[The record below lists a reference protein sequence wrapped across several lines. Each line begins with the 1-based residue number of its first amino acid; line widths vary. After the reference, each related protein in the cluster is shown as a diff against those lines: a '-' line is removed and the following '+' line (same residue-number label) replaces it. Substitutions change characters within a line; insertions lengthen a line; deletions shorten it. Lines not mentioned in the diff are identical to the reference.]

1 MKSSTL
7 KLTGANLLETF
18 NVFFKSLFEKKIID
32 ALVVPQETSLGT
44 SCAQTLI
51 KEPSQIKRANPFA
64 PVLLVNTARLV
75 ANLTAWSPG
84 QKIGVVLRSCE
95 LRALKELVK
104 FQQATLDELVIIG
117 VDCLGTFEPKE
128 YTQIVEE
135 SKGSMVEDFI
145 AGELFQKGYRL
156 RTACQVCEHPVP
168 EGTHL
173 TIGILGVDTKKEVLL
188 EVSDELWDKLG
199 LQERKRSTTREKA
212 VAELISKRSENNREL
227 LIESR
232 QRFGK
237 LESLLSEFM
246 NCKRCYNCR
255 VECPICYCKECVFQ
269 TSLFEHKPDQYLR
282 WAQRKGAIKLP
293 YETVLY
299 HLTRLNH
306 MATSC
311 IDCGQCSSACP
322 NDLPVFELFHLIGK
336 DVQKVFEYVPGRD
349 IEEEPPVVTFK
360 EEELEPL

>member
-7 KLTGANLLETF
+7 KLTDASLSETF
-18 NVFFKSLFEKKIID
+18 NAFFKSLFEKKIID

-51 KEPSQIKRANPFA
+51 KDPSHIKRANPLA
-64 PVLLVNTARLV
+64 PVLLVNAAKLV

-84 QKIGVVLRSCE
+84 QRIGVVLRSCE
-95 LRALKELVK
+95 LRALRELVK
-104 FQQATLDELVIIG
+104 FQQAMLDELVIIG
-117 VDCLGTFEPKE
+117 VDCLGTFEPTE
-128 YTQIVEE
+128 YSQMVEE
-135 SKGSMVEDFI
+135 NKGSMVEDFI

-173 TIGILGVDTKKEVLL
+173 TLGILGVDTKKEVLL
-188 EVSDELWDKLG
+188 EVCDELWGKLE
-199 LQERKRSTTREKA
+199 LQARKGSTGRDKA
-212 VAELISKRSENNREL
+212 VAELISTRSENRRQL
-227 LIESR
+227 LTESR
-232 QRFGK
+232 ERFGK

-269 TSLFEHKPDQYLR
+269 TNIFEHKPDQYLR

-293 YETVLY
+293 SETILY

-311 IDCGQCSSACP
+311 IECGQCSSACP
-322 NDLPVFELFHLIGK
+322 NNLPVFELFHLIGRE
-336 DVQKVFEYVPGRD
+336 VQRVFEYVPGRN